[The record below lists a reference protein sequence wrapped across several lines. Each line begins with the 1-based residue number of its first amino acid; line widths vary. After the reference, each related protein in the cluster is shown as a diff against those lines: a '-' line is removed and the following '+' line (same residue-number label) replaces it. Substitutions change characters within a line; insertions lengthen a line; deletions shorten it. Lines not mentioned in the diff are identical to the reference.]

1 MADLDDIDGR
11 LSEVNLT
18 LVGVNSA
25 IFETN
30 KRLDM
35 MIELMEELV
44 QITAEK

>member
-1 MADLDDIDGR
+1 MKDLDDIDGR
-11 LSEVNLT
+11 LSELNLT
-18 LVGVNSA
+18 LMGINSE

-35 MIELMEELV
+35 MIELMKELV